1 MQYVEYVVNTIEE
14 MRFKRFFFKYYNTCI
29 FLCLNI
35 LLYFFFLYI
44 LQIKILYNFGT
55 IIWHNEMLKI
65 VVFKRKQNLSR
76 RIEKGLREFSFNL
89 LVLKTVVCVA

>member
-1 MQYVEYVVNTIEE
+1 
-14 MRFKRFFFKYYNTCI
+14 
-29 FLCLNI
+29 
-35 LLYFFFLYI
+35 
-44 LQIKILYNFGT
+44 
-55 IIWHNEMLKI
+55 MLKI

>member
-1 MQYVEYVVNTIEE
+1 MFEY
-14 MRFKRFFFKYYNTCI
+14 FFIFLFFCI
-29 FLCLNI
+29 FCRLKFC
-35 LLYFFFLYI
+35 
-44 LQIKILYNFGT
+44 T